1 MTQSWGVPLLK
12 HELKLTNNK
21 RSAKFWIERKS
32 LGGTSNHYCLKKSC
46 GFDIVINIRL
56 SLRLRSV
63 EVTQIDRRVEF
74 WNVQNQLS
82 SVY

>member
-1 MTQSWGVPLLK
+1 MVPKKYKIQVICRLRRLK
-12 HELKLTNNK
+12 HFFCLSKTCPNRNFIQE
-21 RSAKFWIERKS
+21 
-32 LGGTSNHYCLKKSC
+32 LKKSC

-56 SLRLRSV
+56 ALRLRSV

-82 SVY
+82 IVY